1 MNAKAIRVLEYD
13 KIINMLSDQA
23 GSEMTKK
30 IISELQPSNDIRIV
44 RDTLDE
50 TAEAVCLITHKGPL
64 PLGNF
69 YDIGDFLELTKKG
82 GSLNMGQL
90 LRILYNLS
98 VARSVTVY
106 MKGDVPELPILESIT
121 EVVAV
126 FKDLEED
133 IDRCIISED
142 EMADNASSELRTIRR
157 SIQRQNEA
165 IKVRMDHIVNSEAN
179 RPMLQD
185 SIVTMRDG
193 RYVIPVKAEHKAKF
207 PGIVHDQSQTGATV
221 FIEPQAIVN
230 LNNELR
236 ELEIAEKK
244 EIDRILADLSS
255 RVSEHYASLKNNQEL
270 LVQLDLI
277 MAKGKLASV
286 QQAEMPEVSEKGELD
301 LKLARHPLIDQK
313 KVVPID
319 VRCGKEFTSLIITG
333 PNTGGKT
340 VTLKTVGLLCMMAQ
354 TGLHIPA
361 SSGSRIPVF
370 DDVFA
375 DIGDEQSIEQSLSTF
390 SSHMTNIVE
399 IVEKARPGTL
409 TLLDELGAGTD
420 PAEGAALAISILEDL
435 RKKGATV
442 LATTHYTELK
452 KYALTEDGVENA
464 SMEFDVDTLSPT
476 YKLSIGLP
484 GKSNA
489 FEISQKLGLPGE
501 LIDRSKMLMDT
512 GDIAFE
518 DVIASIDKDRKLAE
532 EERDEAIRLNI
543 SMKKEQEEWKKK
555 QRALEEKQENI
566 LNDAKRQAR
575 EIISEAREVSKEVQ
589 EDLRELSKIES
600 LGERNKKFDADRKKI
615 KDAAGRYREKF
626 IKEVNDNPVSV
637 EDIKI
642 GDRVKVMTLNENG
655 EIISLPDDRGKVSVQ
670 VGPLKVRVD
679 TGDLKLILEG
689 KEARKR
695 HASASYGNMYRIK
708 AKSVPIQVDVRGQN
722 LDEALVNVEKYLD
735 DVFMAGVETVT
746 IIHGRGEG
754 ILKKGI
760 HDLLKKSRRVES
772 FRKGG
777 YNEGGDGVTIVT
789 MKK

>member
-1 MNAKAIRVLEYD
+1 
-13 KIINMLSDQA
+13 
-23 GSEMTKK
+23 
-30 IISELQPSNDIRIV
+30 
-44 RDTLDE
+44 
-50 TAEAVCLITHKGPL
+50 
-64 PLGNF
+64 
-69 YDIGDFLELTKKG
+69 
-82 GSLNMGQL
+82 
-90 LRILYNLS
+90 
-98 VARSVTVY
+98 
-106 MKGDVPELPILESIT
+106 
-121 EVVAV
+121 
-126 FKDLEED
+126 
-133 IDRCIISED
+133 
-142 EMADNASSELRTIRR
+142 
-157 SIQRQNEA
+157 
-165 IKVRMDHIVNSEAN
+165 
-179 RPMLQD
+179 
-185 SIVTMRDG
+185 
-193 RYVIPVKAEHKAKF
+193 
-207 PGIVHDQSQTGATV
+207 
-221 FIEPQAIVN
+221 
-230 LNNELR
+230 
-236 ELEIAEKK
+236 
-244 EIDRILADLSS
+244 
-255 RVSEHYASLKNNQEL
+255 
-270 LVQLDLI
+270 
-277 MAKGKLASV
+277 
-286 QQAEMPEVSEKGELD
+286 MPEVSEKGELD

-532 EERDEAIRLNI
+532 EGRDEAIRLNI

>member
-1 MNAKAIRVLEYD
+1 
-13 KIINMLSDQA
+13 
-23 GSEMTKK
+23 
-30 IISELQPSNDIRIV
+30 
-44 RDTLDE
+44 
-50 TAEAVCLITHKGPL
+50 
-64 PLGNF
+64 
-69 YDIGDFLELTKKG
+69 
-82 GSLNMGQL
+82 
-90 LRILYNLS
+90 
-98 VARSVTVY
+98 
-106 MKGDVPELPILESIT
+106 
-121 EVVAV
+121 
-126 FKDLEED
+126 
-133 IDRCIISED
+133 
-142 EMADNASSELRTIRR
+142 
-157 SIQRQNEA
+157 
-165 IKVRMDHIVNSEAN
+165 
-179 RPMLQD
+179 
-185 SIVTMRDG
+185 
-193 RYVIPVKAEHKAKF
+193 
-207 PGIVHDQSQTGATV
+207 
-221 FIEPQAIVN
+221 
-230 LNNELR
+230 
-236 ELEIAEKK
+236 
-244 EIDRILADLSS
+244 
-255 RVSEHYASLKNNQEL
+255 
-270 LVQLDLI
+270 
-277 MAKGKLASV
+277 
-286 QQAEMPEVSEKGELD
+286 
-301 LKLARHPLIDQK
+301 
-313 KVVPID
+313 
-319 VRCGKEFTSLIITG
+319 
-333 PNTGGKT
+333 
-340 VTLKTVGLLCMMAQ
+340 
-354 TGLHIPA
+354 
-361 SSGSRIPVF
+361 
-370 DDVFA
+370 
-375 DIGDEQSIEQSLSTF
+375 
-390 SSHMTNIVE
+390 
-399 IVEKARPGTL
+399 
-409 TLLDELGAGTD
+409 
-420 PAEGAALAISILEDL
+420 
-435 RKKGATV
+435 
-442 LATTHYTELK
+442 
-452 KYALTEDGVENA
+452 
-464 SMEFDVDTLSPT
+464 MEFDVDTLSPT

-532 EERDEAIRLNI
+532 EGRDEAIRLNI

>member
-50 TAEAVCLITHKGPL
+50 TTEAVSLITHKGPL

-98 VARSVTVY
+98 VARSVTAY
-106 MKGDVPELPILESIT
+106 MKGDIPELPILESIT

-244 EIDRILADLSS
+244 EIDRILADLSA
-255 RVSEHYASLKNNQEL
+255 RVAEHYASLKNNQEL

-399 IVEKARPGTL
+399 IVENARPGTL

-464 SMEFDVDTLSPT
+464 SMEFDVETLSPT

-489 FEISQKLGLPGE
+489 FEISKKLGLPGE

-512 GDIAFE
+512 GDIEFE

-543 SMKKEQEEWKKK
+543 AMKKEQEEWQKK

-575 EIISEAREVSKEVQ
+575 EIISEAKEVSKEVQ

-777 YNEGGDGVTIVT
+777 YNEGGEGVTIVT